1 MFNLPEKSTE
11 QKISSLVE
19 EMVTSLNEAEK
30 QKLLKELQY
39 KKAKAEATRL
49 NAGVKKNKV
58 SAAEIIEVVRKIR
71 VADGWNIA

>member
-1 MFNLPEKSTE
+1 MFNLSEKSTE

-39 KKAKAEATRL
+39 KKAKAARL

-58 SAAEIIEVVRKIR
+58 SATEIIEVVRKIR
-71 VADGWNIA
+71 IADGWNIA